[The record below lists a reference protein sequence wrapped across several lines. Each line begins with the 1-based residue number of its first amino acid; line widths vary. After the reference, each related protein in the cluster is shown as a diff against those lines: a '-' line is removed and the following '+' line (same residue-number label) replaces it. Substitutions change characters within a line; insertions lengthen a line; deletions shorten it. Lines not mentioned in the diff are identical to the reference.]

1 MFVHEYQ
8 AKNLL
13 NQLYLKFPPGNV
25 AFSAEE
31 AGSVAEA
38 IDASAWAVKAQILAG
53 DRGRFGGVHVA
64 NSISDVV
71 HATKNLLGSVLVT
84 PQTGASGLAVEAV
97 YIERACEIERE
108 LYLAV
113 ILDRYNRELVL
124 LASDAGGTDIE
135 KVLRDNPDSLY
146 RSKISISQPPN
157 QNELKQLALSMG
169 LNGQVAEQYVTICS
183 NLYAAIDKLDAL
195 SIELNPLALT
205 TDGELV
211 ALDVKLEI
219 DDNALFRH
227 EEFQEI
233 RDRNRLADEKRR
245 VQSGYNYVQ
254 LEGDIGLVVGGAGLA
269 LATMDLLKEYSL
281 SPANFLDLPPV
292 ASRRDVADACDTVL
306 QTPSL
311 KALLVN
317 VVGGGLTHC
326 DTVAEGLITVNN
338 RSPIACPVVVRF
350 AGTKKEHG
358 VTLLKNS
365 KVPFQLANTMNEAV
379 KQLLRIR

>member
-13 NQLYLKFPPGNV
+13 SKLNLTFPPGNV

-38 IDASAWAVKAQILAG
+38 IDANAWAVKAQILAG
-53 DRGRFGGVHVA
+53 DRGRYGGVRVA

-71 HATKNLLGSVLVT
+71 RVTKNLLGSVLVT
-84 PQTGASGLAVEAV
+84 PQTGASGLEVESV
-97 YIERACEIERE
+97 YVERACEIERE

-113 ILDRYNRELVL
+113 VLDRYNKELVL
-124 LASDAGGTDIE
+124 LASDTGGTNIE
-135 KVLRDNPDSLY
+135 KVLQAKPDSLY

-157 QNELKQLALSMG
+157 QNELGQLALSMG
-169 LNGQVAEQYVTICS
+169 LNGQIADQYVATCC
-183 NLYAAIDKLDAL
+183 NLCTAIDKLDAL

-205 TDGELV
+205 INGELV

-227 EEFQEI
+227 EEYQEI
-233 RDRNRLADEKRR
+233 RDRNRLIDEKLR

-254 LEGDIGLVVGGAGLA
+254 LEGSIGLIVGGAGLA
-269 LATMDLLKEYSL
+269 LATMDLLIEHNL

-292 ASRRDVADACDTVL
+292 ASRRDVANACETVL

-326 DTVAEGLITVNN
+326 DTVAEGLITVHN
-338 RSPIACPVVVRF
+338 RSPFSYPVVVRF

-365 KVPFQLANTMNEAV
+365 KMPFQLANTMNEAV
-379 KQLLRIR
+379 ELLKMC